1 MLIIMGC
8 LLPEKKSR
16 TTTNS
21 EVETRVF
28 HERYLR
34 AMNSPLRRKILGIL
48 NRGNAT
54 FEELEA
60 KTGLKETALK
70 WHLDVLEHGFCIE
83 KEENRGI
90 LFYKLT
96 KEGRVVSYIE

>member
-1 MLIIMGC
+1 MS
-8 LLPEKKSR
+8 EKKSR

-21 EVETRVF
+21 EVETRQF

-34 AMNSPLRRKILGIL
+34 AMNNPLRRKILGIL
-48 NRGNAT
+48 NKGNAT

-60 KTGLKETALK
+60 KTGLNETALK

-83 KEENRGI
+83 KEEKRELLI
-90 LFYKLT
+90 YKLT
-96 KEGRVVSYIE
+96 QEGRVVNHIE